1 MRLSITAEKG
11 GNAVSWWQW
20 NQTSIQMAGRNNVKR
35 DWLRYTDY
43 TDTGSAN
50 LDYDWQ
56 GDILHAFERHFRCNE
71 LYASSLTA
79 RDAKHYISD
88 VISDMSVSPTMR
100 KNGSEGE
107 NLSVATFVFA

>member
-35 DWLRYTDY
+35 DWFRYTDY

-79 RDAKHYISD
+79 RDREALYFGCNFGHVRFTDHAEKW
-88 VISDMSVSPTMR
+88 
-100 KNGSEGE
+100 
-107 NLSVATFVFA
+107 